1 MQNQVKYL
9 GVVLDRK
16 LQWGP
21 QLQKVID
28 RGKWSL
34 MACRRM
40 VGGTWGLK
48 PALMHWLFVSVVR
61 PAMTYGSLVW
71 WPKMDSVSAVRDLA
85 AVQRLACLIITGAM
99 SSCPGASLDCLLN
112 LTPIDLHV
120 KVTARRTAYRLQCEN
135 LWLDVGGSRGHSRI
149 TQQVRGEVMDMPSDH
164 MPTRFFFARPFT
176 VLLPSR
182 DEWMSGGNPLPQGDL
197 EWYTDGSKVRSGTG
211 AGIHGVQNG
220 VDICLP
226 MGTHPTV
233 FQAEMTAIM
242 VCARENLRLGFRDIN
257 ISIFTDSQAALKA
270 LDSYEFNSKVVWD
283 CLSAVC
289 DLGRR
294 NKVTLCWV
302 PGHSGIEGNE
312 VADRLANVASAS
324 DFVGPQPFCGISR
337 GHACHSVMAW
347 AQEEHRK
354 RWVRLQH
361 HRVSKLTLFSPSQ
374 TVASNALRLDR
385 RRLRQITGMVTGHGF
400 LKLHLHRLRIHNGDT
415 ACRKCGQSEET
426 ADHLLYDCTAL
437 NEVRDSTLGVMTR
450 GRHLPQEELID
461 RMLEFIKQLRFDG
474 L

>member
-1 MQNQVKYL
+1 MASDLMNTALRSVGQWCTEVGLSINPSKVAVIPFPRRRDLNGIGPLRIQDTVLEMQNQVKYL

-16 LQWGP
+16 LQRGP

-48 PALMHWLFVSVVR
+48 PVLMHRLFVSVVR
-61 PAMTYGSLVW
+61 PAMTRVVAQDGLGVGGERSGCR
-71 WPKMDSVSAVRDLA
+71 P
-85 AVQRLACLIITGAM
+85 
-99 SSCPGASLDCLLN
+99 PGASLDCLLN

-120 KVTARRTAYRLQCEN
+120 KATARRTPYRLQCEN

-182 DEWMSGGNPLPQGDL
+182 DEWMSGGNRLPQGDL
-197 EWYTDGSKVRSGTG
+197 EWYTDGSK
-211 AGIHGVQNG
+211 
-220 VDICLP
+220 
-226 MGTHPTV
+226 
-233 FQAEMTAIM
+233 AEMTAIM

-270 LDSYEFNSKVVWD
+270 LDSYEFNPKVVWD

-302 PGHSGIEGNE
+302 PGHSEIEGN
-312 VADRLANVASAS
+312 V
-324 DFVGPQPFCGISR
+324 
-337 GHACHSVMAW
+337 
-347 AQEEHRK
+347 
-354 RWVRLQH
+354 RW
-361 HRVSKLTLFSPSQ
+361 LT
-374 TVASNALRLDR
+374 
-385 RRLRQITGMVTGHGF
+385 G
-400 LKLHLHRLRIHNGDT
+400 
-415 ACRKCGQSEET
+415 
-426 ADHLLYDCTAL
+426 
-437 NEVRDSTLGVMTR
+437 
-450 GRHLPQEELID
+450 
-461 RMLEFIKQLRFDG
+461 
-474 L
+474 